1 MKVYYVNTNKSNCK
15 KCYEMMLNQNRVIS
29 WYNTQLQNI
38 KKGDLILLY
47 HNDKGFIGVG
57 FAITK
62 MKDSYEC
69 ENEHFVEV
77 KWILKTFD
85 NPIQANNIDFKGMF
99 NKTAQVCSIN
109 FEKLFEEISKR
120 IKD

>member
-1 MKVYYVNTNKSNCK
+1 
-15 KCYEMMLNQNRVIS
+15 VIS

-38 KKGDLILLY
+38 KKGDLVLLY
-47 HNDKGFIGVG
+47 HNAKGFISIGI
-57 FAITK
+57 ATTK

-85 NPIQANNIDFKGMF
+85 NPIKANYIDFKGNF